1 MITIYHN
8 PRCSKS
14 RQALDILSQKHD
26 DFEVVLY
33 LKNPLGQQQLEN
45 IISILKIEPE
55 ELVRK
60 NEMEWKDNY
69 KVKALSRK
77 ETIMAIAKYPK
88 LMERPIVVNNKNAVI
103 ARPPERVLEII

>member
-14 RQALDILSQKHD
+14 RQALDILSQKHV
-26 DFEVVLY
+26 DFDVVLY
-33 LKNPLGQQQLEN
+33 LKNPLCEDQLEN
-45 IISILKIEPE
+45 IISILRIEPE

-60 NEMEWKDNY
+60 NETDWKDNY
-69 KVKALSRK
+69 KGKELSHK